1 MPHNQMLMTI
11 LIIVL
16 GTMITRFLVFLI
28 FPPTKEPPRFITYL
42 GKVLPPSAIGLL
54 VIYALKDIQ
63 ITKMPFV
70 IPELVAIL
78 VIIIMHKWRR
88 NTLISIASGTIVYML
103 FVQVVF

>member
-63 ITKMPFV
+63 ITKMPFA

>member
-1 MPHNQMLMTI
+1 MTHNQMLFTV
-11 LIIVL
+11 LIIML
-16 GTMITRFLVFLI
+16 STMLTRFLVFFI

-54 VIYALKDIQ
+54 VIYALKDVQ
-63 ITKMPFV
+63 ITQMPFA
-70 IPELVAIL
+70 IPELFAIL
-78 VIIIMHKWRR
+78 VIIILHKWRR

>member
-1 MPHNQMLMTI
+1 MPHNQMLMII

-63 ITKMPFV
+63 ITKMPFA

-78 VIIIMHKWRR
+78 VITIMHKWRR

>member
-63 ITKMPFV
+63 ITKMPFA

-78 VIIIMHKWRR
+78 VITIMHKWRR